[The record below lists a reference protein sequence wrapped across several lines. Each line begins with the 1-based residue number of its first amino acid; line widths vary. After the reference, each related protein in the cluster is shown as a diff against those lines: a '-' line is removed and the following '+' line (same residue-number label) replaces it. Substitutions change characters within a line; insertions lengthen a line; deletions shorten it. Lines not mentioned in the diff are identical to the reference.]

1 MQKPPSFN
9 GSDGAATPADV
20 PERVTKYIFITGGV
34 VSGVGKGVTSASIGR
49 LLKSR
54 GLSVVVVKLDP
65 YINVDPGT
73 MNPGQHG
80 EVFVTEDGA
89 ETDLDL
95 GHYERFIDED
105 LTRGSNLTSGQV
117 YESVIQSERRGKF
130 LGGTI
135 QVIPHV
141 TDEIKRRLK
150 AVRSPR
156 NPDVVIVEV
165 GGTVGD
171 IEGLPFLEALRQLR
185 REIGLDNTLFI
196 HVTFLLHIGATGEL
210 KTKPTQHSVAEL
222 RSIGILPDIVVCR
235 SDHPFQRDTREKIAL
250 FCDVEERAVIS
261 LTTVDN
267 IYRVPLTLE
276 EADAGDLITEKL
288 GLPRLESD
296 LVDWRRMMNSF
307 EQPRRE
313 IEIALVGKYVAAP
326 DAYIS
331 VEHALLHAVARQRR
345 RLRIRWIDSELLETR
360 SVVEE
365 FEGVDGLVIPGGFGP
380 RGIEGKIAAA
390 RYARVYGLPFFGL
403 CLGMQVALIEFAR
416 NVLGIDKANSYEFD
430 PEVED
435 PVVWPMPDYYDQVN
449 IGGTMRLGS
458 HPCHLEPGT
467 RAAQAYAV
475 ETVGERHRHRMEFNN
490 VYREVMRRNGMIF
503 SGLSPDGELVEIIEL
518 RDHPWFVGVQFHPEF
533 KSRPFRP
540 HPLFSGFAKACV
552 SREAAPLEQSVV
564 GQESRVS

>member
-1 MQKPPSFN
+1 MRGTPSSN
-9 GSDGAATPADV
+9 GSDGAATPADT
-20 PERVTKYIFITGGV
+20 PERARKYIFITGGV

-54 GLSVVVVKLDP
+54 GLRVAIVKLDP

-95 GHYERFIDED
+95 GHYERFVDED
-105 LTRGSNLTSGQV
+105 LAKGSNLTTGQV
-117 YESVIQSERRGKF
+117 YESVIQSERRGEF

-185 REIGLDNTLFI
+185 REIGLENTLFI

-222 RSIGILPDIVVCR
+222 RSIGILPDIIVCR
-235 SDHPFQRDTREKIAL
+235 SDHPFQPDTREKIAL

-276 EADAGDLITEKL
+276 NADASDLITEKL
-288 GLPRLESD
+288 GLFPRESD
-296 LVDWRRMMNSF
+296 LVDWRRMVDSI
-307 EQPRRE
+307 ERPRHE

-331 VEHALLHAVARQRR
+331 VEHALLHAVAQQRR
-345 RLRIRWIDSELLETR
+345 KLRIRWIDSEVLETR
-360 SVVEE
+360 SVDAE
-365 FEGVDGLVIPGGFGP
+365 FEGVHGVVIPGGFGP

-390 RYARVYGLPFFGL
+390 RYARVRRLPFFGL

-416 NVLGIDKANSYEFD
+416 NVLGIRKANSYEFD
-430 PEVED
+430 PEVND
-435 PVVWPMPDYYDQVN
+435 PVVWPMPDYYNQVN

-458 HPCHLEPGT
+458 HPCRLKPGT
-467 RAAQAYAV
+467 RAAEAYAA

-490 VYREVMRRNGMIF
+490 VYRDEMQRKGVIF
-503 SGLSPDGELVEIIEL
+503 SGLSPDGELVEIVEL

-540 HPLFSGFAKACV
+540 HPLFTGFAKACA
-552 SREAAPLEQSVV
+552 SRDAAPLEQSVIR
-564 GQESRVS
+564 QESRIS